1 MFYHVLTCSVY
12 HYQPNCGKLHT
23 WKERLETVI
32 KIENVSVKKQEK
44 HLLHNINW
52 QTEKGEHWV
61 LLGANGAGKTTL
73 LQVILGYLWP
83 TSGQVRVLG
92 KVFGEYDLRELRKK
106 IGFVSVQMDVRLE
119 GGETALDL
127 VVSGKT
133 ASYRLYEAPDPADR
147 QLATHYLQTLG
158 ATPIAGKPY
167 HLLSQGE
174 RQKVLIARALM
185 ANPELLVLDEPCNGL
200 DFPSREQLLFAIS
213 SMTENRDRQ
222 LIYVTHYPE
231 EITSG
236 FTHVALLKNGEMVA
250 AGKKHDVLTDE
261 VLTTAYDVPVHVE
274 WFDERPVIRMVQK

>member
-1 MFYHVLTCSVY
+1 MIS
-12 HYQPNCGKLHT
+12 
-23 WKERLETVI
+23 
-32 KIENVSVKKQEK
+32 IENVSVKKQDK
-44 HLLHNINW
+44 FLLRDIHW
-52 QTEKGEHWV
+52 CTKKGEQWV

-83 TSGQVRVLG
+83 TSGHVQVLE

-133 ASYRLYEAPDPADR
+133 ASYRLYDMPTVADR
-147 QLATHYLQTLG
+147 ELAARYLETLS
-158 ATPIAGKPY
+158 ATSIAKKPY

-185 ANPELLVLDEPCNGL
+185 ADPELLVLDEPCIGL
-200 DFPSREQLLFAIS
+200 DFPSREQLLDAIS
-213 SMTENRDRQ
+213 TMTETRNRQ
-222 LIYVTHYPE
+222 LIYVTHYPD

-236 FTHVALLKNGEMVA
+236 FTHVALLKKGVMVA
-250 AGKKHDVLTDE
+250 AGEKHGVLTDE
-261 VLTTAYDVPVHVE
+261 VLTTAYEVPVHVE
-274 WFDERPVIRMVQK
+274 WLDERPVIRMKKK